1 MEQGLAQSSLD
12 IRGLYLMLRRH
23 VRLLGLGAV
32 LGVILALA
40 LLVVNRPQYTATTA
54 LMVDSREEKILN
66 DAIVAPFRPPPTP
79 SPARPQSSWRRTSLK
94 RVVDKLDAR
103 QGPGFRAPPPHRP
116 GLLGTAKAQL
126 FMLFGVRPREA
137 QQRRWHER

>member
-1 MEQGLAQSSLD
+1 MEQGLAQSSID

-32 LGVILALA
+32 LGVILALV

-66 DAIVAPFRPPPTP
+66 DAIVAPFRPSTNAIASEAAVIVAP
-79 SPARPQSSWRRTSLK
+79 SVLK
-94 RVVDKLDAR
+94 RVVEKLDLAHGPRFRGSAPAHSRVVRHR
-103 QGPGFRAPPPHRP
+103 QGAAVHAVRRASAR
-116 GLLGTAKAQL
+116 GQ
-126 FMLFGVRPREA
+126 
-137 QQRRWHER
+137 

>member
-1 MEQGLAQSSLD
+1 MEQGLAHSSLD

-32 LGVILALA
+32 LGVILALG

-66 DAIVAPFRPPPTP
+66 DAIVAPFRPSTNAIASEAAVIVAP
-79 SPARPQSSWRRTSLK
+79 SVLK
-94 RVVDKLDAR
+94 RVVEKLD
-103 QGPGFRAPPPHRP
+103 
-116 GLLGTAKAQL
+116 LAQ
-126 FMLFGVRPREA
+126 
-137 QQRRWHER
+137 